1 MSELKQ
7 VIKEYNGLRGNNAV
21 TFVDK
26 RIALTNKMND
36 LYEPNAVSIG
46 DVSNQYGGIS
56 VSKEGGCYFWALQ
69 DWSGD
74 YIAEEIT
81 QELYEAL
88 IKFEEE
94 RK

>member
-1 MSELKQ
+1 MSKLRQ
-7 VIKEYNGLRGNNAV
+7 TIKEYNELWGNDAAS
-21 TFVDK
+21 FLDK
-26 RIALTNKMND
+26 RINLINKMD
-36 LYEPNAVSIG
+36 GLYEPNVIEIG
-46 DVSNQYGGIS
+46 NVSNHYGGIS

-69 DWSGD
+69 NWAGN
-74 YIAEEIT
+74 YLPEEIT

>member
-1 MSELKQ
+1 MSELRQ
-7 VIKEYNGLRGNNAV
+7 VIKDHNSLRGDNAV
-21 TFVDK
+21 TFVEK
-26 RIALTNKMND
+26 HLSLKNKMND
-36 LYEPNAVSIG
+36 LYEPNAVNIG
-46 DVSNQYGGIS
+46 DVNNHYGGIS

-69 DWSGD
+69 NWSGD